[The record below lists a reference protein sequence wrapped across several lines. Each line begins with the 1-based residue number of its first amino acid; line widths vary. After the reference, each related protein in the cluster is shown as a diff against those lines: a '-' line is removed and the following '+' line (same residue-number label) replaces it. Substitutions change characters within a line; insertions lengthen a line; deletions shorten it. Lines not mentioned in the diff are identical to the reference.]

1 MSSTYRPLAE
11 SQLLGVASDPGERV
25 LSGGQLG
32 DRNDDPGGDRS
43 CGRTPGRELLVL
55 GLNPAW
61 QRLFSIPHALVPG
74 EVHRLPAVVE
84 YASGKG
90 INAARVLQTLGVRPV
105 VAHFLG
111 GATGDAIAAECA
123 RIDLA
128 QLVAPVAEPTRIC
141 TTLAEPDVL
150 AEPNELDSLGKDL
163 EMANSSTSGSM
174 GTSDA
179 CARNHGLTRAQ
190 VPNRSRGRSTE
201 LIERSPRVD
210 ETSSGSLMQT
220 LAAQWARFGA
230 VLICGTFPDGFEG
243 DRLALLD
250 WSDREVMIDA
260 VRGCDALLQ
269 KGVALLKVNESEIRG
284 IFQRLDLEFPAGEAH
299 SPEFWDS
306 VARRLRNCWPV
317 RDLVVTRGAAGA
329 VLVSSDGSVILL
341 PGVSGLMVR
350 NTIGAGDAF
359 LAGWASARQQN
370 RTARECLVRA
380 QAVALARCEVD
391 LPWDFS
397 VDRVAFWES
406 RCLGLLGDFTGV

>member
-11 SQLLGVASDPGERV
+11 SQLLGVASDPGECVR
-25 LSGGQLG
+25 SGGQKG
-32 DRNDDPGGDRS
+32 DRKDDSSGDWGS
-43 CGRTPGRELLVL
+43 GRTDGRELLVL

-61 QRLFSIPHALVPG
+61 QRLFSLPHALVPG

-128 QLVAPVAEPTRIC
+128 QLVAPLAEPTRIC
-141 TTLAEPDVL
+141 TTLAEPD
-150 AEPNELDSLGKDL
+150 ALGRDL
-163 EMANSSTSGSM
+163 ERANCSTSGSM

-179 CARNHGLTRAQ
+179 CAQNHGLPRAQ
-190 VPNRSRGRSTE
+190 VLNRSQGRSTE

-269 KGVALLKVNESEIRG
+269 HGVALLKVNECEIRG
-284 IFQRLDLEFPAGEAH
+284 IFQRLGLEFPTT
-299 SPEFWDS
+299 SPHTAEFWGS
-306 VARRLRNCWPV
+306 LAQRLRNCWPV

-359 LAGWASARQQN
+359 LAGWASTRQQN
-370 RTARECLVRA
+370 RPARECLVRA

-397 VDRVAFWES
+397 ADRVSFWES
-406 RCLGLLGDFTGV
+406 RCLDLLGDCTSV